1 LESALSKFALLFL
14 TVLFAGIVATF
25 FYSATASFLL
35 YQIVY
40 MVNPDIRW
48 WSGQIPGLS
57 YSFFTVILM
66 MIALAINYKTLS
78 PLSPWSRQPM
88 TKWIVL
94 FLGSYYLMYFFALNL
109 PLHDKFTFALTKLVI
124 IIAIAYKLIHSE
136 RALKAVLWAYIIGAT
151 YVGYIAYSVGRNSAG
166 RIEGIGMVDT
176 GTDGNH
182 TAAALVPAAV
192 LLIYQAWMGNN
203 KIRLLSFFCG
213 ALIVNGLVLINSR
226 GAFLG
231 VVAGGG
237 LFLCYMLFSRF
248 QRKGQR
254 AMAFVIIIAGVSGGL
269 YVADEVFW
277 ERMQTLQADEEGDRG
292 GAGRM
297 HFWWGTFD
305 MLEDYP
311 MGMGV
316 GGYQRLSGLY
326 LDESKTDYHV
336 ENRAV
341 HSSWFQM
348 LSEVGWLGTGIF
360 LGLLLSAWRL
370 LENTKKYLINQG
382 RNEAYFQMISLQCA
396 MLSFMI
402 TATFIDRIRAE
413 IFFWNFLFIAA
424 AANIYYLR
432 HVTQPK
438 QSRMSHGNI
447 KKPKAAESS

>member
-1 LESALSKFALLFL
+1 MSKFALLFL
-14 TVLFAGIVATF
+14 TVLLAGIVATF

-48 WSGQIPGLS
+48 WSGQIPGVS
-57 YSFFTVILM
+57 YSFFTVVLM

-78 PLSPWSRQPM
+78 PLSPWARQPL

-94 FLGSYYLMYFFALNL
+94 FLGVYYLMFFFALNL
-109 PLHDKFTFALTKLVI
+109 PLHKQFTFDFTKLVI
-124 IIAIAYKLIHSE
+124 IVAIAYKLIHSE
-136 RALKAVLWAYIIGAT
+136 RALNAVLWVYIIGAT

-166 RIEGIGMVDT
+166 RVEGIGMVDT
-176 GTDGNH
+176 GGDGNH

-192 LLIYQAWMGNN
+192 MLIYQAWMGN
-203 KIRLLSFFCG
+203 KKTRLLSFFCG

-231 VVAGGG
+231 VLAGGG
-237 LFLCYMLFSRF
+237 LFLFYMLFSRF
-248 QRKGQR
+248 QRTGQR
-254 AMAFVIIIAGVSGGL
+254 GMAIVIIIAGISGGL
-269 YVADEVFW
+269 YVADETFW
-277 ERMQTLQADEEGDRG
+277 ERMQTLQADEDGDRG

-305 MLEDYP
+305 MLEDHP
-311 MGMGV
+311 MGMGI
-316 GGYQRLSGLY
+316 GGYQMLSGLY
-326 LDESKTDYHV
+326 LDEGAVDYHV

-348 LSEVGWLGTGIF
+348 LSEVGWLGAGIF

-370 LENTKKYLINQG
+370 LENTKKYLISQG

-396 MLSFMI
+396 MIAFMI

-432 HVTQPK
+432 HVTEQKHGRVARQDMTSPK
-438 QSRMSHGNI
+438 E
-447 KKPKAAESS
+447 AESS

>member
-1 LESALSKFALLFL
+1 MSKFALLFL

-57 YSFFTVILM
+57 YSFLTVILM
-66 MIALAINYKTLS
+66 MMALTINYRTLS

-94 FLGSYYLMYFFALNL
+94 FLAMYYIAFFFAINL
-109 PLHDKFTFALTKLVI
+109 PLHKQFTSDFTKLVI

-136 RALKAVLWAYIIGAT
+136 RALNAVLWAYIIGAT
-151 YVGYIAYSVGRNSAG
+151 YVGYVAHSVGRDSTG
-166 RIEGIGMVDT
+166 RVQGIGMVDT
-176 GTDGNH
+176 GGDANH

-192 LLIYQAWMGNN
+192 MLIYHAWMGN
-203 KIRLLSFFCG
+203 KKVRLFSFFCG

-226 GAFLG
+226 GAFVG

-254 AMAFVIIIAGVSGGL
+254 AMAIVIIIAGISGGL
-269 YVADEVFW
+269 YVADETFW
-277 ERMQTLQADEEGDRG
+277 ERMQTLQADEEGNRG
-292 GAGRM
+292 GDGRM

-305 MLEDYP
+305 MLEDHP
-311 MGMGV
+311 MGV
-316 GGYQRLSGLY
+316 GIGGYQALSGLY
-326 LDESKTDYHV
+326 LDQGATTYSV

-348 LSEVGWLGTGIF
+348 LSEVGWLGAGVF
-360 LGLLLSAWRL
+360 VGLLLSALRL
-370 LENTKKYLINQG
+370 LQNTKKYLINQG

-396 MLSFMI
+396 MIAFMI
-402 TATFIDRIRAE
+402 SATFIDRIRAE

-432 HVTQPK
+432 HVTEHK
-438 QSRMSHGNI
+438 HSRMSHKII
-447 KKPKAAESS
+447 KKTEGAESS